1 MLRCIKLWDKFVF
14 NRSTQKAERRYYDF
28 KGNIIDKPEYFQNKG
43 QNKATKSS
51 DVEEGGHTGSN
62 KATPDTRPEFKVD
75 IAAKIIALMFPPLSY
90 ASYLDLTH

>member
-1 MLRCIKLWDKFVF
+1 
-14 NRSTQKAERRYYDF
+14 
-28 KGNIIDKPEYFQNKG
+28 
-43 QNKATKSS
+43 
-51 DVEEGGHTGSN
+51 VEEGGHTGSN